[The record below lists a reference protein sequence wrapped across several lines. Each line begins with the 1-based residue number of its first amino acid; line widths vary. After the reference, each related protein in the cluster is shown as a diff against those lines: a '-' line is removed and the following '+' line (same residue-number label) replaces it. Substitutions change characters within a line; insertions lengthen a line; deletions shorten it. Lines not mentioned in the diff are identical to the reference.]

1 MIERDLSQEKPHDQ
15 VVKFEGIKKSSH
27 AIAKRVP
34 VPRGQVPK
42 IAKKG
47 TCLDFKEM
55 PQEEERPFCIK
66 TRSQTKEEESLKKAT
81 MKLGSNMNSNINE
94 MM

>member
-47 TCLDFKEM
+47 TFLDFKEM
-55 PQEEERPFCIK
+55 PQEEDRPFCIK
-66 TRSQTKEEESLKKAT
+66 TRSQVKEEESLKKAT
-81 MKLGSNMNSNINE
+81 MKLGSKNSKNKD